1 MLNNSEFFNNE
12 KNKEKYLEYE
22 QSNLFYTSE
31 RNNLK
36 SQK

>member
-12 KNKEKYLEYE
+12 ENKEKYLENG
-22 QSNLFYTSE
+22 QNNLFYSSHQKD
-31 RNNLK
+31 LK